1 MFPTRGREWTFFFP
15 PICCLLQAID
25 FTCLGQALVL
35 AFSCPISDT
44 WCFLLTNSLVSLNYS
59 AAYFLLADLMSWKS
73 LTVSINIKKSFLLSS
88 ILPGWQQVYQTLRKY
103 IPKLIE
109 LLFQKKKSPL
119 VVLNTLRQFTVFSSS
134 YFQPWRPCRCWV
146 VWILPFPLAT
156 STLFLHVFS
165 FWSHSL
171 DYVFALQECSTDLTI
186 QFLSLI
192 SLFIM
197 LEYCIKRLLGSE
209 PHWVWLWKKSV
220 KVCICPEDIQAEWIR
235 ENRRYRYVT

>member
-44 WCFLLTNSLVSLNYS
+44 WCFLLTSSLVSLNYS

-109 LLFQKKKSPL
+109 LLFQKKKPSCGL
-119 VVLNTLRQFTVFSSS
+119 KYTKAVYSFFFKLFSALEAMQVLSCLNLTISISNLNPFSSCVLFLKS
-134 YFQPWRPCRCWV
+134 FIRLCLCFTGVLYWFNHSIFKSDITVYYVRVLHKETVRIRAPLSLALEKISKGLHLPWRHPGWM
-146 VWILPFPLAT
+146 
-156 STLFLHVFS
+156 
-165 FWSHSL
+165 
-171 DYVFALQECSTDLTI
+171 D
-186 QFLSLI
+186 
-192 SLFIM
+192 
-197 LEYCIKRLLGSE
+197 KRE
-209 PHWVWLWKKSV
+209 
-220 KVCICPEDIQAEWIR
+220 
-235 ENRRYRYVT
+235 